1 MVTPLCAAGARAL
14 GARSPMEFKLN
25 LQPPNRQ
32 PVAHTDITLAEARA
46 RGGELASAA
55 RARGAVLAGQGAAAA
70 RSAGGAALARAREA
84 GRNRWADVKAFKERW
99 HRWLYNEPGKT
110 NFWLLISNVLYI
122 AVSLTVL
129 ILTLIIMHEHVDDFK
144 RNEFTQHKNADG
156 STKQYPPCGM
166 PTPDSMYLLQAI
178 GALPAAGWDGA
189 SLEPNYQDWMQKV
202 DRALCSRIVP
212 GVDVPVYKADI
223 NECALPTDFDYG
235 KTHAEEL
242 LALGYLMEDDQIT
255 PTKEDLNSQ
264 AAIDIKHEH
273 FETRACLEKKQ
284 AATGTDPELRPFYTK
299 QQRDAYGG
307 LKQRVARAYLA
318 AMPAF
323 SRYHHE
329 RDGCQAGEQGVPWT
343 DPFDSMCKHSCHIRL
358 ELREAYNE
366 QVLMYTTG
374 ELPATSTFTKQLYRL
389 LALSLAGYY
398 DRYHNHGECF
408 INKLNSDG
416 SRDSAMDFCG
426 DSMKTV
432 TAGDV
437 TSNTNK
443 EAVDIYAA
451 QDAKVAAAEQ
461 CTLLGVPPPSP
472 PAPPVYRNDPDAI
485 GDKLSSQICAATLQY
500 GLFEQG
506 RLFGIPDVLGTFVVD
521 NRVDRSLHFIGEW
534 IYNAMYV
541 NPRKK
546 AGDILAD
553 PKSKLELYIAYRLS
567 STSIWAILVA
577 NVAGYMLIRAAA
589 PMGVYI
595 LKFVGVTSNIKQ
607 KWAGRTGEYEP
618 IKLVRPQLGWPL
630 YLAQFVNLLVIYWIF
645 FIDPATQSH
654 YYVTTECDDWAG
666 LGVHVPSGAFGT
678 TWGKRR
684 YGRFGEHIIGILLVF
699 TFLFVVFQQFIG
711 RAMVNPELVKEATSV
726 KMGTTARMDKIAL
739 VMIGF
744 ALVIQILFIS
754 QSIVSGDD
762 WYQAIKAS
770 DNDHAML
777 ETFSKDVLMS
787 VWAAFW
793 TSASISWYRQKWAID
808 KLKAPFQYAWMAAS
822 LVLLWM
828 PVFQSAALL
837 SDEIDVAFSDGK
849 GTADTPRL
857 VIYIL
862 IYAFSAIW
870 TVVLLIRL
878 KAVYDAIPD
887 KTTSA
892 QAIASSD
899 KVSAKKREMKAAI
912 AAAEAAK
919 AEEERLA
926 MMDFITSAPAE
937 RPMFNLQGMV
947 MPSATAP
954 VHPQR
959 KTDAVYMPLLP
970 SQQQQQ

>member
-1 MVTPLCAAGARAL
+1 VWAAGARAL

-25 LQPPNRQ
+25 LQPPNRG
-32 PVAHTDITLAEARA
+32 PAVHTDITLAEARA
-46 RGGELASAA
+46 RGGQLASAA
-55 RARGAVLAGQGAAAA
+55 RARGGVLAGQAGA
-70 RSAGGAALARAREA
+70 AGGAALARARAA

-129 ILTLIIMHEHVDDFK
+129 ILTLIIMHEHVSDFK

-156 STKQYPPCGM
+156 TVKQYPPCGM
-166 PTPDSMYLLQAI
+166 PTPDSMYLLQAL

-189 SLEPNYQDWMQKV
+189 SLEPNYKDWMQKV

-212 GVDVPVYKADI
+212 GVTVPDYDVDI
-223 NECALPTDFDYG
+223 NNCANGALYHDYG

-255 PTKEDLNSQ
+255 PTKDDLNDQTSVDTKQ
-264 AAIDIKHEH
+264 QH

-284 AATGTDPELRPFYTK
+284 SATGTDPELLPFYTK
-299 QQRDAYGG
+299 QQRNAYGG

-329 RDGCQAGEQGVPWT
+329 RDGCQAGEQGTPFT
-343 DPFDSMCKHSCHIRL
+343 DPFDSMCKHSCHIRV
-358 ELREAYNE
+358 ELRAAY
-366 QVLMYTTG
+366 QDAQIMYDAGTDA
-374 ELPATSTFTKQLYRL
+374 LPASSTFTKQLYRL

-398 DRYHNHGECF
+398 DRYHNGGTCF
-408 INKLNSDG
+408 INKVDPVSG
-416 SRDSAMDFCG
+416 VRDEAMDFCG
-426 DSMKTV
+426 DSMKSD

-437 TSNTNK
+437 NTNTNK
-443 EAVDIYAA
+443 EAVAIYAA
-451 QDAKVAAAEQ
+451 QDSKVAADEQ
-461 CTLLGVPPPSP
+461 CTLLGVPPP
-472 PAPPVYRNDPDAI
+472 APPSPTVYRNNADVA
-485 GDKLSSQICAATLQY
+485 GDKLSSQVCAATLQY

-595 LKFVGVTSNIKQ
+595 LKFVGVTSNVKQ
-607 KWAGRTGEYEP
+607 KWAGRTGEFEP

-645 FIDPATQSH
+645 WIDPATQSH

-726 KMGTTARMDKIAL
+726 KMGTTARLDKVAL
-739 VMIGF
+739 VMIAF
-744 ALVIQILFIS
+744 ALMIQILFIA

-793 TSASISWYRQKWAID
+793 TSSSISWYRQKWAID

-837 SDEIDVAFSDGK
+837 DDEIDAAFSDGK
-849 GTADTPRL
+849 GTSDTPRL
-857 VIYIL
+857 IIYIF
-862 IYAFSAIW
+862 IYAVSAIW
-870 TVVLLIRL
+870 TAILLFRL

-892 QAIASSD
+892 QAINSTG
-899 KVSAKKREMKAAI
+899 KVSAKKAQMKAAI

-919 AEEERLA
+919 AEEERLG
-926 MMDFITSAPAE
+926 MLDFISSAPAE
-937 RPMFNLQGMV
+937 RPMFNLSGMV
-947 MPSATAP
+947 VPAATAP
-954 VHPQR
+954 VRPQR

-970 SQQQQQ
+970 AQQQ